1 MTQFITEYP
10 TTPYRIQTPYGYAN
24 VECDFKN
31 PEIHLGITKGQSIN
45 SNILEDEIVGKAI
58 ISMCDAIE
66 DCRKEQIKHFLKG
79 QKDTK
84 DFCKAGIAELDEFSD
99 GHPIKE
105 HVKLLYKFFVAM
117 TIFQKDKVLE
127 LEAEIKEQNYKLL
140 EVAEDGVDTGEFLEG
155 RYLEFS
161 NLLMD
166 LGKNI
171 IAVVNY
177 ANKCDLW
184 RDGRKHI

>member
-10 TTPYRIQTPYGYAN
+10 TTPIRIQTPYGYAN
-24 VECDFKN
+24 VPCDFKN
-31 PEIHLGITKGQSIN
+31 PEVHLAITKEQSIN
-45 SNILEDEIVGKAI
+45 SSILEDERVGKALLN
-58 ISMCDAIE
+58 MCEALE
-66 DCRKEQIKHFLKG
+66 ECRKEQIKHFLKG

-84 DFCKAGIAELDEFSD
+84 DFCKAGLAELTEFSE

-140 EVAEDGVDTGEFLEG
+140 EVAEDGVDSGEFLEG

-177 ANKCDLW
+177 ANKCDFW
-184 RDGRKHI
+184 RDGKDYI